1 MNYKNIL
8 NEMQTPFARETL
20 SKCNGNVNEIREI
33 LFDKCKSRRER
44 MNTFLRFILHDDHNV
59 VQFAEVLRKTGL
71 KELLSSKGKRQKE
84 NMSDQG
90 IGNI

>member
-59 VQFAEVLRKTGL
+59 VQFAKVLRKTGL
-71 KELLSSKGKRQKE
+71 KDCFQVKASVKEKTCLLKA
-84 NMSDQG
+84 
-90 IGNI
+90 